1 MSGFTARYWEVF
13 FDVYEALPRQ
23 GPGNR
28 APVARV
34 RSR

>member
-1 MSGFTARYWEVF
+1 MPEYTPRFREVF

-28 APVARV
+28 ASAARA
-34 RSR
+34 R